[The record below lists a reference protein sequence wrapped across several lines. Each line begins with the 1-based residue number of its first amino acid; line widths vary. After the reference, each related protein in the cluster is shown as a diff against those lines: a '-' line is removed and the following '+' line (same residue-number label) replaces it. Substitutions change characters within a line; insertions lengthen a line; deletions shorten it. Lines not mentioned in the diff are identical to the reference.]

1 MTLLD
6 FPPDTQP
13 VQRPVRRGLYLSIHD
28 GDEVRLKRLD
38 DTIVRIGSWPG
49 CEVYLDD
56 HTVSRRH
63 ALIVVREGWTV
74 ILDDRSETGVR
85 VAGRP
90 VTDARLHDGDVIQLG
105 RVALR
110 YLEVA

>member
-6 FPPDTQP
+6 HPPNTRA
-13 VQRPVRRGLYLSIHD
+13 VERPTRRGRYLSIHEG
-28 GDEVRLKRLD
+28 GDVRLKQVD
-38 DTIVRIGSWPG
+38 QTIVRIGSWPG
-49 CEVYLDD
+49 CEVYVDD
-56 HTVSRRH
+56 RTVSARH

-85 VAGRP
+85 VEGRP
-90 VTDARLHDGDVIQLG
+90 VTDARLHDGDVIQVG